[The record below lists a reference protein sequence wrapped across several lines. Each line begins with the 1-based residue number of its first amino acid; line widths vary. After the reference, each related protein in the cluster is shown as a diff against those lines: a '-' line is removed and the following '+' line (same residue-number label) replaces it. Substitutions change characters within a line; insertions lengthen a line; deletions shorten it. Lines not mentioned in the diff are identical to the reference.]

1 MMIPDKT
8 ADRSPTKLLRD
19 GETQFEITVRD
30 LLRIFGY
37 ERRGKLTVIE
47 IQEALNTQGLIANP
61 QFDQCD
67 IDWEITISKTL
78 KGSKLPLDPFTRIK
92 TFLKNDRHLVSVKR
106 EDPIERAI
114 TLMLQYDY
122 SQLPVMRSERQ
133 IEGVICW
140 RTVGQKM
147 SPAKER
153 PLHPARERD
162 T

>member
-8 ADRSPTKLLRD
+8 ADRSPMKLLRD

-78 KGSKLPLDPFTRIK
+78 IGLSNFG
-92 TFLKNDRHLVSVKR
+92 V
-106 EDPIERAI
+106 PIQRF
-114 TLMLQYDY
+114 
-122 SQLPVMRSERQ
+122 PR
-133 IEGVICW
+133 
-140 RTVGQKM
+140 
-147 SPAKER
+147 
-153 PLHPARERD
+153 
-162 T
+162 